1 MDSELD
7 EQLVGRLRRLDAA
20 ATNAAPGFDYDGML
34 ERHGA
39 AVARSRRRTKV
50 AHGTAY
56 ALVVALLGVSVWRL
70 GDGGIGPGHAEDG
83 RTAGIDIEAPAPA
96 RSIEPRIVRADTY
109 LAVVALEDH
118 IANLDDALN
127 YARVAG
133 AQAEVTRLERTRAEL
148 IASYRQ
154 VRYADL
160 VSANF

>member
-7 EQLVGRLRRLDAA
+7 EQIVGRLRRLDATA
-20 ATNAAPGFDYDGML
+20 SAAAPGFDYDGML

-70 GDGGIGPGHAEDG
+70 DASRIEQGEGVKAGETIAEV
-83 RTAGIDIEAPAPA
+83 PAPY
-96 RSIEPRIVRADTY
+96 RSMEPRIVRADTY
-109 LAVVALEDH
+109 LAVAALEDH
-118 IANLDDALN
+118 IASIDDALN
-127 YARVAG
+127 VARAYSPRGEEVA
-133 AQAEVTRLERTRAEL
+133 RLERTRAEL
-148 IASYRQ
+148 LDSYAQ
-154 VRYADL
+154 VRYAEL

>member
-7 EQLVGRLRRLDAA
+7 EQIVSRLRRLE
-20 ATNAAPGFDYDGML
+20 ATASPSAPGFDYDGML

-39 AVARSRRRTKV
+39 AEARSRRRTRV
-50 AHGTAY
+50 ARGTAY
-56 ALVVALLGVSVWRL
+56 ALGVALLAVSVWRL
-70 GDGGIGPGHAEDG
+70 DASRIGQGKAFTSEETIAEVS
-83 RTAGIDIEAPAPA
+83 APR
-96 RSIEPRIVRADTY
+96 RSMEPRIVRADTY

-148 IASYRQ
+148 LDSYRR

>member
-7 EQLVGRLRRLDAA
+7 EQIVSRLRRLE
-20 ATNAAPGFDYDGML
+20 ATASPSAPGFDYDGLL
-34 ERHGA
+34 ERHDA
-39 AVARSRRRTKV
+39 AVARSRRRTRV
-50 AHGTAY
+50 AHGTAC
-56 ALVVALLGVSVWRL
+56 AVVVALLGVSVWRL
-70 GDGGIGPGHAEDG
+70 DPGRIEEG
-83 RTAGIDIEAPAPA
+83 EAGKAVETIAEAPAPR
-96 RSIEPRIVRADTY
+96 RSMEPRIVRADTY

-148 IASYRQ
+148 LDSYRR

>member
-7 EQLVGRLRRLDAA
+7 EQIVSRLRRLEASA
-20 ATNAAPGFDYDGML
+20 SPAAPGFDYDGML

-70 GDGGIGPGHAEDG
+70 DAN
-83 RTAGIDIEAPAPA
+83 RTKEGEAGNSVESIAEAPAPY
-96 RSIEPRIVRADTY
+96 RSMEPRIVRADTY

-148 IASYRQ
+148 LDSYRR

>member
-7 EQLVGRLRRLDAA
+7 EQIVSRLRRLEATAA
-20 ATNAAPGFDYDGML
+20 PSAPGFDYDGML
-34 ERHGA
+34 ERHGT

-70 GDGGIGPGHAEDG
+70 DASRIKEGE
-83 RTAGIDIEAPAPA
+83 AGKTVETIAAAPAPH
-96 RSIEPRIVRADTY
+96 RSMEPRIVRADTY

-148 IASYRQ
+148 LDSYRR

>member
-7 EQLVGRLRRLDAA
+7 EQIVSRMRRLEASA
-20 ATNAAPGFDYDGML
+20 SPPAPGFDYDGML

-50 AHGTAY
+50 ARGTAY

-70 GDGGIGPGHAEDG
+70 DGSHIEKGEVVETIAEV
-83 RTAGIDIEAPAPA
+83 PAPR
-96 RSIEPRIVRADTY
+96 RSMEPRIVRADTY

-133 AQAEVTRLERTRAEL
+133 AQSEVTRLERTRAEL
-148 IASYRQ
+148 LDSYRR